1 MKEIEPIKNNK
12 SICLVSSSYL
22 KVINIAGHRSNLALT
37 TIVHV
42 NTSNNE
48 TKVSYEV
55 RPWNDKLKRI
65 SKTFVN
71 YNEAYNY
78 YIKVYTK
85 FID

>member
-1 MKEIEPIKNNK
+1 MKTIKAYNQ
-12 SICLVSSSYL
+12 IYL
-22 KVINIAGHRSNLALT
+22 TNSDYLNVIKIAGYRSNLALT
-37 TIVHV
+37 TSCVI
-42 NTSNNE
+42 NTATNE
-48 TKVSYEV
+48 CTVSYKV